1 MDSPIRGRYK
11 VLEKLGSG
19 GMGEVY
25 RARDLQL
32 ERFVAVKVL
41 RADRGGERER
51 FLREAR
57 AASAL
62 QHPNIVTVH
71 DVVCDDGVDVLVM
84 ELVEGRTLG
93 ALIPRGGMGTGQ
105 VIGYALQIVDALEAA
120 HAAGIIHRDLKP
132 GNIMVTGRDQV
143 KLLDF
148 GLAKIAG
155 MDGAADTVEGSIVG
169 TLCYMSP
176 EQAQGR
182 AADARSDVF
191 SLGAVLFE
199 MATGERAFAGDD
211 GASMLASVLRD
222 EVVLPGRVAALLG
235 DVIRRCLR
243 KAPGERFHTMA
254 EVRAALR
261 VDSGLLAETV
271 IVAPRA
277 RMASRRWWWL
287 GVPVA
292 IGVGWV
298 GLRPKPAVVAP
309 LAPAAPVTMDK
320 PSPTAVAP
328 VPVPVP
334 ALQIPEGTKVRLA
347 LRTEITK
354 ESQAGMSLEFSV
366 TDPVTVGGV
375 TVVPE
380 GAVARGAL
388 VRLEKKKRAV
398 VRLLTVAGLALRDG
412 EEYLDNQGPKAKGVV
427 VSRGTTTVAQ
437 TMGVQSFIASG
448 R

>member
-1 MDSPIRGRYK
+1 MHSPICGRYE

-62 QHPNIVTVH
+62 QHPHIVTVH
-71 DVVCDDGVDVLVM
+71 DVVCDDGVDVMVM

-93 ALIPRGGMGTGQ
+93 ALIPRGGMAVGQ
-105 VIGYALQIVDALEAA
+105 VVGYAVQIVDALEAA
-120 HAAGIIHRDLKP
+120 HAAGIVHRDLKP

-148 GLAKIAG
+148 GLAKWVGVEGEAL
-155 MDGAADTVEGSIVG
+155 TVEGAIVG
-169 TLCYMSP
+169 TFCYMSP

-199 MATGERAFAGDD
+199 MATGERAFAAED
-211 GASMLASVLRD
+211 GVLERVEAGLA
-222 EVVLPGRVAALLG
+222 
-235 DVIRRCLR
+235 DVIRQCMR
-243 KAPGERFHTMA
+243 KAPGERFQTMG
-254 EVRAALR
+254 EVRAAL
-261 VDSGLLAETV
+261 VFDSGLLAETV
-271 IVAPRA
+271 IVAPRV
-277 RMASRRWWWL
+277 RMASRRWWWV
-287 GVPVA
+287 GVPVVLG
-292 IGVGWV
+292 IGWV
-298 GLRPKPAVVAP
+298 GLRPKAAVVAP
-309 LAPAAPVTMDK
+309 LAPPAPVIMDK

-328 VPVPVP
+328 PP
-334 ALQIPEGTKVRLA
+334 AAPAMVTVPEGTRVRLS
-347 LRTEITK
+347 LRTEIGK
-354 ESQAGMSLEFSV
+354 DAQAGMALAFTV
-366 TDPVTVGGV
+366 TDAVTVGGV
-375 TVVPE
+375 VVVGE
-380 GAVARGAL
+380 GAVARGVLAG
-388 VRLEKKKRAV
+388 LEKKKRAV

-412 EEYLDNQGPKAKGVV
+412 EEYLDNQGPKEKGVV

-437 TMGVQSFIASG
+437 TAGVQAVTVSG